1 MKSPITGKE
10 MSIQKEARTLEFR
23 KESFPV
29 MFHYYL
35 CADSKEQFT
44 STELDE
50 INMNQIYNQYRD
62 KNNLPFP
69 EEIKQIREMYDLPA
83 NKMSEVLGFGANSY
97 RNYENGEVPSNS
109 NGKLIQLAADPSKFK
124 QLAEMAETLEAGIK
138 QKLMQRIEKLI
149 DERAHKLFNMEL
161 EHYLLDGKLPEM
173 VVFFAA
179 KMQPWKTQLNKLLF
193 YSDFLFFKHTCFSM
207 SGVRYRAIDMG
218 PVPNNYNSIF
228 EYMANNDDVD
238 VWQTKFSFESI
249 GEQFKPHHGRDFN
262 ASLFTE
268 QELEVLNTVVNKFK
282 GKKTNDIIEISH
294 KEKAWQENEKDRKI
308 ISYKYAFELSQI

>member
-161 EHYLLDGKLPEM
+161 EH
-173 VVFFAA
+173 
-179 KMQPWKTQLNKLLF
+179 
-193 YSDFLFFKHTCFSM
+193 
-207 SGVRYRAIDMG
+207 
-218 PVPNNYNSIF
+218 
-228 EYMANNDDVD
+228 
-238 VWQTKFSFESI
+238 
-249 GEQFKPHHGRDFN
+249 
-262 ASLFTE
+262 
-268 QELEVLNTVVNKFK
+268 
-282 GKKTNDIIEISH
+282 
-294 KEKAWQENEKDRKI
+294 
-308 ISYKYAFELSQI
+308 